1 MKKPFAII
9 IISIFIFILSLPFT
23 AVYTEPHNVDGLTCL
38 LLGWAEM
45 SGGGIAWMA
54 NPLLVTAAFLL
65 LMKKQ
70 KASLVISFLA
80 LALTLCFLTVKEITV
95 DEAGHQNPITGYGP
109 GYYLWIASCISMIL
123 GNTIFIRTAKQTH
136 ISQ

>member
-23 AVYTEPHNVDGLTCL
+23 AVYTEPHNLDGLTCL
-38 LLGWAEM
+38 LLGWVEM
-45 SGGGIAWMA
+45 NGGGIAWMA
-54 NPLLVTAAFLL
+54 NPLLITA
-65 LMKKQ
+65 
-70 KASLVISFLA
+70 
-80 LALTLCFLTVKEITV
+80 TC
-95 DEAGHQNPITGYGP
+95 
-109 GYYLWIASCISMIL
+109 CISMIL

>member
-38 LLGWAEM
+38 LLGWAKM

-54 NPLLVTAAFLL
+54 NPLLLTAAFLL
-65 LMKKQ
+65 LMKKP

-80 LALTLCFLTVKEITV
+80 FALTLCFLAVKEITV